1 MNDRTRNIGVIFT
14 ADTDSLTRGYSV
26 AQAATMSFAK
36 TVESQMW
43 GATAATKGLSEA
55 FSQFDMTS
63 ISSIQK
69 MLTTGFVGY
78 SAFSVLKTIG
88 QNTIN
93 LQNEQ
98 AQLAAVLESTGR
110 SANMTT
116 HALNEMASAMSRAS
130 MFSGGEIT
138 QAQYTLLAF
147 TGIAQN
153 EFPRAMQAAADMAA
167 RTGVTIKSAAETV
180 GRALDVPSQG
190 LSSLTR
196 QGFRFTEEQKKLA
209 QHLEATG
216 RTAEAQAIILDA
228 LEESYKGAA
237 QAARDTFGGAWTSLL
252 NNVGDLATGSDSFFG
267 PITSSINAL
276 NEVLSSGE
284 AEAAIH
290 GLTMGVQ
297 LLSAVLAG
305 RLVVSL
311 GVTSASFV
319 SSTIATARYKIA
331 LMEMLGVSRAAA
343 IGVTSL
349 GVAARAAGAAMSL
362 LLGPVGIVAA
372 LAGSA
377 AIAVYNYRDSLS
389 DSSSVVGDFG
399 LSLDELKEKWKSLT
413 IVKNESLRFDY
424 ISEAE
429 TKSKELVK
437 ARNELI
443 DAAEFVVGHGFS
455 GSTEQLVEFDIAV
468 TNARGDV
475 TLLTQVMRE
484 AERAGVIGSDSA
496 GLVIGLANAVEKAT
510 DAHKVAIGVLDEH
523 TRFLDGF
530 TSATNQ
536 AAGAQQ
542 GLSASLSA
550 EYIKFDA
557 SVSRQIALM
566 GKSGQAAQLRYDLER
581 GEMSKWSD
589 DEKKLAAQRINALEQ
604 AEKAE
609 EARRKAS
616 RSSGKQSNELQNLIK
631 RLDEQKSVLGMTA
644 EQAERYKITT
654 MAGSAA
660 DRARALSLFDQVQAW
675 KEADKA
681 IKQAQESSK
690 IFAATQRELDLFS
703 QSFDIEIAGLGLGDR
718 ARELLEKENEI
729 RRDFAERRTKLE
741 EGQQSEL
748 TKLDEKSYAERLRML
763 ESSESQKVQILRQ
776 KTAEKLAAEN
786 DWLSGVSRAFDNYVE
801 RSNNT
806 AAQAES
812 AFAGLFDGA
821 TDAAARWA
829 VGLDTSFSSVVQS
842 FAQMLIKMQMQAA
855 ASSVFQWLGFGL
867 GGMGSGNLTG
877 GSLSGASWFGPSSA
891 GSGGLTGLGMLPGRE
906 RGGPVLAGGMYQ
918 VNEAGVPELLEV
930 GGSQFLM
937 MAGQSGHVTPLA
949 SASRS
954 TAQPLSPSS
963 SAFNQAIGPEPKV
976 SIHFHNDGAT
986 ATSEATPG
994 LEEFAKIMQRIA
1006 REEYQ
1011 KMQLKSHRPGGMAW
1025 GDKQKA
1031 FS

>member
-36 TVESQMW
+36 SVESQMW
-43 GATAATKGLSEA
+43 GATAATKGLSDA

-63 ISSIQK
+63 VSSIQK
-69 MLTTGFVGY
+69 MLTTGIVGY
-78 SAFSVLKTIG
+78 SGFSILKTIG

-116 HALNEMASAMSRAS
+116 HELNAMASAMSRAS

-252 NNVGDLATGSDSFFG
+252 NTIGDLATGSDSFFG

-372 LAGSA
+372 LAASA
-377 AIAVYNYRDSLS
+377 AIAVYNYRDSAEEAAS
-389 DSSSVVGDFG
+389 ASA
-399 LSLDELKEKWKSLT
+399 SLAKETDWLNASF
-413 IVKNESLRFDY
+413 EGM
-424 ISEAE
+424 
-429 TKSKELVK
+429 TK
-437 ARNELI
+437 
-443 DAAEFVVGHGFS
+443 
-455 GSTEQLVEFDIAV
+455 
-468 TNARGDV
+468 
-475 TLLTQVMRE
+475 
-484 AERAGVIGSDSA
+484 
-496 GLVIGLANAVEKAT
+496 
-510 DAHKVAIGVLDEH
+510 
-523 TRFLDGF
+523 
-530 TSATNQ
+530 NQ
-536 AAGAQQ
+536 AAAALQELQQEYALTQLKAIDAESAVNILTNRLKLYPGHEKAAEWNSELIRQKGIVDDAAQSISK
-542 GLSASLSA
+542 LSGQIQILNGIISAPEGIQNLSGEYLKFEAS
-550 EYIKFDA
+550 ID
-557 SVSRQIALM
+557 RQIALM

-581 GEMSKWSD
+581 GELSKLSAE
-589 DEKKLAAQRINALEQ
+589 EKKLAEQKINALDK

-609 EARRKAS
+609 EARRKSLRGAGS
-616 RSSGKQSNELQNLIK
+616 QTKELQNLIK
-631 RLDEQKSVLGMTA
+631 RLEEQKSVLGMTA

-660 DRARALSLFDQVQAW
+660 DRARALTLFDQVQAW
-675 KEADKA
+675 KGADKA

-763 ESSESQKVQILRQ
+763 DSSESQKVQILRQ
-776 KTAEKLAAEN
+776 KTAEKIAAEN

-812 AFAGLFDGA
+812 AFSGLFDGA

-829 VGLDTSFSSVVQS
+829 VGLDTSFSGVVQS

-877 GSLSGASWFGPSSA
+877 GSLSGASWFGSPSA
-891 GSGGLTGLGMLPGRE
+891 GSGGLTGLGMLPRRE
-906 RGGPVLAGGMYQ
+906 RGGPVSAGGMYQ

-930 GGSQFLM
+930 GGKQLLM
-937 MAGQSGHVTPLA
+937 MAGQSGHVTPLS
-949 SASRS
+949 SANRS
-954 TAQPLSPSS
+954 TAQPLSSLTAAS
-963 SAFNQAIGPEPKV
+963 GQGFSPEPKV

-1025 GDKQKA
+1025 GYKQKA

>member
-36 TVESQMW
+36 SVESQMW
-43 GATAATKGLSEA
+43 GATAATKGLSDA

-63 ISSIQK
+63 VSSIQK

-110 SANMTT
+110 SATMTT
-116 HALNEMASAMSRAS
+116 ESLNEMAAAMSRAS
-130 MFSGGEIT
+130 TFSGGEIT
-138 QAQYTLLAF
+138 QAQYTLMAF
-147 TGIAQN
+147 TGIAKE
-153 EFPRAMQAAADMAA
+153 EFPRAMQSAADMAA
-167 RTGVTIKSAAETV
+167 RTGMTIKSAAETI

-190 LSSLTR
+190 LASLTR
-196 QGFRFTEEQKKLA
+196 QGFRFNEEQKKLVE
-209 QHLEATG
+209 HLEATG
-216 RTAEAQAIILDA
+216 RTAEAQAIIFDA

-237 QAARDTFGGAWTSLL
+237 QAARDTFGGAWSSLL
-252 NNVGDLATGSDSFFG
+252 NTVGDLATGSDGFFA
-267 PITSSINAL
+267 PITASLNAL
-276 NEVLSSGE
+276 NDVLSSGE
-284 AEAAIH
+284 AEAAIR
-290 GLTMGVQ
+290 GLTAGAQ
-297 LLSAVLAG
+297 LLAAVLAG

-311 GVTSASFV
+311 GMSIGAMLAS
-319 SSTIATARYKIA
+319 TAETYRYQIA
-331 LMEMLGVSRAAA
+331 LAGMSGVSKTAA
-343 IGVTSL
+343 ISVTSL
-349 GVAARAAGAAMSL
+349 GVAARTAGAAMSL
-362 LLGPVGIVAA
+362 LLGPVGIVAS
-372 LAGSA
+372 LAASA
-377 AIAVYNYRDSLS
+377 AIAVYGYRDSA
-389 DSSSVVGDFG
+389 
-399 LSLDELKEKWKSLT
+399 K
-413 IVKNESLRFDY
+413 
-424 ISEAE
+424 
-429 TKSKELVK
+429 
-437 ARNELI
+437 
-443 DAAEFVVGHGFS
+443 DAASASAELAEK
-455 GSTEQLVEFDIAV
+455 TDWL
-468 TNARGDV
+468 NASFEGM
-475 TLLTQVMRE
+475 T
-484 AERAGVIGSDSA
+484 
-496 GLVIGLANAVEKAT
+496 K
-510 DAHKVAIGVLDEH
+510 
-523 TRFLDGF
+523 
-530 TSATNQ
+530 NQ
-536 AAGAQQ
+536 AAAALQELQQEYASAQVKALDAEGAVSLLTNRLKLYPGHEKVAEWNRELIKQKGIVDDAAQ
-542 GLSASLSA
+542 SIGKLFGQIQILNEIISAPEGIQSLSG
-550 EYIKFDA
+550 EYLKFEA
-557 SVSRQIALM
+557 SIDRQIALM

-581 GEMSKWSD
+581 GELSKLSAE
-589 DEKKLAAQRINALEQ
+589 EKKLAEQKINALDK

-609 EARRKAS
+609 EARRKSLRGAGS
-616 RSSGKQSNELQNLIK
+616 QTKELQNLIK
-631 RLDEQKSVLGMTA
+631 RLEEQKSVLGMTA
-644 EQAERYKITT
+644 EQSERYKITT

-660 DRARALSLFDQVQAW
+660 DRARALILFDQVQAW

-776 KTAEKLAAEN
+776 KTAEKIAAEN
-786 DWLSGVSRAFDNYVE
+786 DWLGGVSRAFDNYVE

-891 GSGGLTGLGMLPGRE
+891 GGGGLTGLGMLPGRE

-963 SAFNQAIGPEPKV
+963 SAFNLAIGPEPKV